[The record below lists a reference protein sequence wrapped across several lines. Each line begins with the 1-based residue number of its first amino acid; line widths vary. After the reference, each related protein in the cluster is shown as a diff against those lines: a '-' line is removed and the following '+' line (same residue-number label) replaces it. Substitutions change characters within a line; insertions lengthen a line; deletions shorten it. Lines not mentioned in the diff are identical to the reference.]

1 MSISTE
7 QNNQLFYMMSDFCLI
22 YLTGTV
28 ERISE
33 KLSLGKNK
41 IPRAEIHLLH
51 TLTVYDQVII
61 IVYAENK
68 QTIDNIKK
76 YVNIGDKL
84 LVSGRLQKETYEKI
98 ERANNIKFVN
108 RYNNV
113 IVKADTI
120 KIVSSEKHDI
130 EKLMDEYYI
139 GDDNG

>member
-98 ERANNIKFVN
+98 ERSNNIKFVN

>member
-1 MSISTE
+1 MSISNE
-7 QNNQLFYMMSDFCLI
+7 QNSQLFYMMSDFCLI

-61 IVYAENK
+61 IVYAENQ
-68 QTIDNIKK
+68 QTINNIKK
-76 YVNIGDKL
+76 YVNVGDKL

-98 ERANNIKFVN
+98 ERTHNIKFVN